1 MSDDLIMKNIFLNK
15 KVGSQKTQILL
26 EGDIIVP
33 DVKPDMA
40 SILQTQSDIFIE
52 KTNVLQDKI
61 NFMGKLNI
69 QILYLAKS
77 NENKICSINHVSQI
91 DDFINI
97 DNINPQ
103 MFCDLKANINKIDY
117 KMLNDR
123 KINFKA
129 VINITAEV
137 QEEYQKEIISGI
149 KNVSESQL
157 LKKKYLVNKLMDMR
171 FDRFVI
177 KDEIN
182 LISSKPNI
190 NEILETDINI
200 VQKDIKIS
208 EGKVNVSGELVL
220 KILYLPH
227 ENYDFPI
234 EVFEHEI
241 NFNGAFD
248 VPKAKDF
255 MFCDVDLF
263 VQDKYIQAKANQDG
277 ENRLIDIE
285 IYVGANIKLNT
296 QDEFEILED
305 AYLINKKLD
314 IKYEEINFQN
324 MVCKN
329 KMQTQIKEIIQL
341 EKKCPDILQIL
352 KINACPKI
360 DDSHI
365 INDNLIV
372 EGIICVNVFYLTK
385 DENALLNS
393 FDTILP
399 FKQTIEMRGALPDME
414 TDMNIKLG
422 YLNFNLLSHNEIEL
436 KILLDINASIEEE
449 EKLKVIT
456 NINFDDMDK
465 EILENSPSMIVYIA
479 QKNDTL
485 WQIAKRYN
493 VEIDDLK
500 QVNDLENEINPGQ
513 KLLIVKNVCIK

>member
-1 MSDDLIMKNIFLNK
+1 MSDNLVMKNIFLNK
-15 KVGSQKTQILL
+15 KIGSQETQILL

-33 DVKPDMA
+33 DVKPDMV
-40 SILQTQSDIFIE
+40 SILQTQSDVFIE
-52 KTNVLQDKI
+52 KTSILQDKI
-61 NFMGKLNI
+61 NFIGKLNI
-69 QILYLAKS
+69 QILYLAKL

-129 VINITAEV
+129 VINISAEV
-137 QEEYQKEIISGI
+137 QEEYKKEIISGI
-149 KNVSESQL
+149 KNTNENQL
-157 LKKKYLVNKLMDMR
+157 LKKNYSVNKLIDMR

-182 LISSKPNI
+182 LIANKPNI

-200 VQKDIKIS
+200 IQKDIKIS
-208 EGKVNVSGELVL
+208 DGKVNVNGELIL
-220 KILYLPH
+220 KILYVPH

-234 EVFEHEI
+234 ETFEYEI
-241 NFNGAFD
+241 NFNGSFD

-255 MFCDVDLF
+255 MFCDVNLF
-263 VQDKYIQAKANQDG
+263 VQDKYIQAKINQDG

-285 IYVGANIKLNT
+285 IYVGANIKLSMQN
-296 QDEFEILED
+296 EFEILED
-305 AYLINKKLD
+305 AYLINKRLD
-314 IKYEEINFQN
+314 IKREEINFQN

-329 KMQTQIKEIIQL
+329 KMQTQIKEIIQP
-341 EKKCPDILQIL
+341 EKNCPDILQIL

-372 EGIICVNVFYLTK
+372 EGIICINIFYLTK
-385 DENALLNS
+385 DENKLLNS

-414 TDMNIKLG
+414 SDINIKLD
-422 YLNFNLLSHNEIEL
+422 YLNFNLLSNNEIEL
-436 KILLDINASIEEE
+436 KVLLTFDCYIAQEDELEI
-449 EKLKVIT
+449 IT
-456 NINFDDMDK
+456 NINFDEMDH
-465 EILENSPSMIVYIA
+465 EISENSPSMIVYVV

-485 WQIAKRYN
+485 WQIAKKYN

-500 QVNDLENEINPGQ
+500 QINDLGNEINLGQ
-513 KLLIVKNVCIK
+513 KLLIVKNVCTG